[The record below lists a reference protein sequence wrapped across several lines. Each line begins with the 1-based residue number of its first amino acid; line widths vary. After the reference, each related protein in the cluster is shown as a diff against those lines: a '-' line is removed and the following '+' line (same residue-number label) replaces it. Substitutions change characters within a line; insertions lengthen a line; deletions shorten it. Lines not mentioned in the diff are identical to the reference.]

1 MDILNISDL
10 QVFYGHSQALYDVNM
25 TVEEKAIITLL
36 GANGAGKSTTL
47 RTISGLLRPRGG
59 EIRFQNN
66 IINNLPPHKIVL
78 LGVTQVPEGRE
89 LFPNLTVR
97 ENLLAGQYTR
107 KNPREMKADWD
118 QVIKLF
124 PILGERMSQ
133 AAGTLSGGEQQMLA
147 IGRAFLTNPILLL
160 LDEPSL
166 GLSPILVN
174 LIFES
179 IAEIN
184 REAGLT
190 IIVAEQNAMM
200 GLSIAQK
207 GYVLELGRVVLK
219 GTTETLMKERSV
231 MKSYLGIF

>member
-207 GYVLELGRVVLK
+207 GYVLELGRVVL
-219 GTTETLMKERSV
+219 
-231 MKSYLGIF
+231 